1 MDEKGTDNAD
11 DKMEGIYRRGG
22 YTAGVDVYKTRYFI
36 RHSTSAISILGELEI
51 VKKHGYG
58 HITVNKTNDYVIK
71 LEPRAPHFHTW
82 L

>member
-1 MDEKGTDNAD
+1 M
-11 DKMEGIYRRGG
+11 
-22 YTAGVDVYKTRYFI
+22 YKTRDFI